1 MNPDPGSRRAV
12 YGISVTAEL
21 TGVHPQA
28 LRGYEAKGL
37 VSPYRT
43 EGGTRRYSGRDVE
56 RILRIVTLLAAGHNL
71 AGVQRILEL
80 EAEVARLRDEVA
92 TLRRRAREG

>member
-1 MNPDPGSRRAV
+1 MNPDSGSRRAV

-28 LRGYEAKGL
+28 LRGYEARGL
-37 VSPYRT
+37 VRPYRT
-43 EGGTRRYSGRDVE
+43 EGGTRRYSGQDVE
-56 RILRIVTLLAAGHNL
+56 RILRIATLLAAGHNL

-80 EAEVARLRDEVA
+80 EAEVARLREEVA
-92 TLRRRAREG
+92 ALRRRVGR